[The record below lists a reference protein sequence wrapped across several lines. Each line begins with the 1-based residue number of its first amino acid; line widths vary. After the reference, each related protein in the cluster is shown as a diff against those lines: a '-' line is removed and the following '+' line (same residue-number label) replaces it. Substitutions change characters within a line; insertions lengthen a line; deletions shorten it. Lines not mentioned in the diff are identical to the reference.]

1 MKRRMRVPVL
11 LVVLAVLAGCSAERP
26 QYDGSVAAHSI
37 DDYDEAPRPQ
47 YANQIP
53 VYPGAKIDDAMG
65 SESWGD
71 TPESHS
77 YGMTWW
83 FKSDA
88 TQEQLVAFYDFAL
101 AGAKREVD
109 DEGAVHWTLAPQAAE
124 PGEEIGVIVEKDG
137 FRIHEETRRKSRSS

>member
-1 MKRRMRVPVL
+1 MKRTMRI
-11 LVVLAVLAGCSAERP
+11 AVMVAAIAALAGCSAERP
-26 QYDGSVAAHSI
+26 VYDGKVASHSI
-37 DDYDEAPRPQ
+37 DDYGDAPRPQ

-53 VYPGAKIDDAMG
+53 VYPGAEIEDAMG

-83 FKSDA
+83 FKGSA

-109 DEGAVHWTLAPQAAE
+109 DEGAVHWTLAPQASE
-124 PGEEIGVIVEKDG
+124 PGEEIGVIVEQDG
-137 FRIHEETRRKSRSS
+137 FRIREETKRKGRSS